1 MDDQHNTLATVL
13 PDESLVV
20 AEGEHS
26 LGLYL
31 VRLKQISRHPLQ
43 RELDLTW
50 VDALHKHFLDVGID
64 RVAHPIKVL
73 LLPSQDNHTLYR
85 SLPGRQPEWL
95 PDDLQVLVYHGQHR
109 VASCQLLNDS
119 EEHWWFAHVH
129 SNGQTKSYTSP
140 DPFTEFGLKTALA
153 EKYPA
158 EFITSMHMSNE
169 EEHRLIPCDATRFLA
184 LYNLL
189 DLNRAGSISKEVY
202 QANSNRILRS
212 VLTESTRRGLSN
224 LIASDELADSVA
236 CVLKD
241 SHIRG
246 SFNAG
251 SWGKKLVKGRFFK
264 LAACLVEEM
273 SEQCRLLV
281 DGQSEVPSKALLL
294 SATACSIKALEKG
307 VKKKGHAWGGL
318 PGGAE
323 AALARVRAR
332 SPGFATVLNPS
343 GSDGWT
349 FPETASV
356 TGLNKETMLMIGSLK
371 DMYNL
376 MQHIIHVTAG
386 RVLLDKYMG
395 NSAHAAHDDHPFGI
409 LCIVLNDKFAGKVTN
424 FPHKIIYTMWQQRG
438 ALLQELKTYA
448 MPAAIDADLS
458 HYSMLI
464 KKSQK
469 WWEVFR
475 MFKISQFAGQ
485 KLKIPKTFDVL
496 SDDRKEKLLKSMQKK
511 RQRDQDCAS
520 TEQHSDS
527 DPVVEP
533 PITRQRLRRLS
544 SSSELIPDHEDDGP
558 ESQPSKLPRPE
569 QVLHQPSG
577 AVNNCPVNS
586 HQEEEAVAVLSLY
599 PEEPSGATSHQTLR
613 EEIGQLSIDADVWS
627 SSEAALLGSLLR
639 EIRDLKGQPHA
650 GRVLATVQ
658 DKIKQYSHRAQH
670 AQNMSMRAEEH
681 WDQDI

>member
-1 MDDQHNTLATVL
+1 
-13 PDESLVV
+13 
-20 AEGEHS
+20 
-26 LGLYL
+26 
-31 VRLKQISRHPLQ
+31 
-43 RELDLTW
+43 
-50 VDALHKHFLDVGID
+50 
-64 RVAHPIKVL
+64 
-73 LLPSQDNHTLYR
+73 
-85 SLPGRQPEWL
+85 
-95 PDDLQVLVYHGQHR
+95 
-109 VASCQLLNDS
+109 
-119 EEHWWFAHVH
+119 
-129 SNGQTKSYTSP
+129 
-140 DPFTEFGLKTALA
+140 
-153 EKYPA
+153 
-158 EFITSMHMSNE
+158 
-169 EEHRLIPCDATRFLA
+169 
-184 LYNLL
+184 
-189 DLNRAGSISKEVY
+189 
-202 QANSNRILRS
+202 
-212 VLTESTRRGLSN
+212 
-224 LIASDELADSVA
+224 
-236 CVLKD
+236 
-241 SHIRG
+241 
-246 SFNAG
+246 
-251 SWGKKLVKGRFFK
+251 
-264 LAACLVEEM
+264 
-273 SEQCRLLV
+273 
-281 DGQSEVPSKALLL
+281 
-294 SATACSIKALEKG
+294 
-307 VKKKGHAWGGL
+307 
-318 PGGAE
+318 
-323 AALARVRAR
+323 
-332 SPGFATVLNPS
+332 
-343 GSDGWT
+343 
-349 FPETASV
+349 
-356 TGLNKETMLMIGSLK
+356 
-371 DMYNL
+371 
-376 MQHIIHVTAG
+376 
-386 RVLLDKYMG
+386 
-395 NSAHAAHDDHPFGI
+395 
-409 LCIVLNDKFAGKVTN
+409 
-424 FPHKIIYTMWQQRG
+424 MWQQRG

-544 SSSELIPDHEDDGP
+544 SNDGP
-558 ESQPSKLPRPE
+558 ESQPPKLPRPE

-613 EEIGQLSIDADVWS
+613 EEIGQLSINADVWS

>member
-1 MDDQHNTLATVL
+1 
-13 PDESLVV
+13 
-20 AEGEHS
+20 
-26 LGLYL
+26 
-31 VRLKQISRHPLQ
+31 
-43 RELDLTW
+43 
-50 VDALHKHFLDVGID
+50 
-64 RVAHPIKVL
+64 
-73 LLPSQDNHTLYR
+73 
-85 SLPGRQPEWL
+85 
-95 PDDLQVLVYHGQHR
+95 
-109 VASCQLLNDS
+109 
-119 EEHWWFAHVH
+119 
-129 SNGQTKSYTSP
+129 
-140 DPFTEFGLKTALA
+140 
-153 EKYPA
+153 
-158 EFITSMHMSNE
+158 
-169 EEHRLIPCDATRFLA
+169 
-184 LYNLL
+184 
-189 DLNRAGSISKEVY
+189 
-202 QANSNRILRS
+202 
-212 VLTESTRRGLSN
+212 
-224 LIASDELADSVA
+224 
-236 CVLKD
+236 
-241 SHIRG
+241 
-246 SFNAG
+246 
-251 SWGKKLVKGRFFK
+251 
-264 LAACLVEEM
+264 M

-281 DGQSEVPSKALLL
+281 DGQSEVPSKALSL

-356 TGLNKETMLMIGSLK
+356 TGLNKETMLMIVILLKVLLPSVLTSDTVAGSLK

-613 EEIGQLSIDADVWS
+613 EEMVS
-627 SSEAALLGSLLR
+627 SPSMQMCGPR
-639 EIRDLKGQPHA
+639 PHA